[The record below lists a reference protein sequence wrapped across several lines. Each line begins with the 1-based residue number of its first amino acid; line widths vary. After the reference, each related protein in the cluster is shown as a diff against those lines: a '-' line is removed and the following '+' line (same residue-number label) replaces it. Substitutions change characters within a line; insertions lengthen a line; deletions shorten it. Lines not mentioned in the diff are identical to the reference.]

1 MSYTQI
7 YNERLRDLLAPSSP
21 ELDLRDDSSGNA
33 TVCGAVT
40 VNVTDASHVMSLLEV
55 GNTRRTQEF
64 TAANATSSRSHAIL
78 DVRVRQTSAVKLAQQ
93 RNTKE
98 ARLTMIDLAGSER
111 AANTLNTGLRFVEGS
126 HINKSLL
133 ALGSCINGLASKA
146 KYTNFRD
153 SKLTRMLKES
163 LGGNCKTIMICHVS
177 PASSQYE
184 ETHNTLTYANR
195 AKNIATVVTVNKPSL
210 KDQLTEVS
218 VLR

>member
-1 MSYTQI
+1 M
-7 YNERLRDLLAPSSP
+7 
-21 ELDLRDDSSGNA
+21 
-33 TVCGAVT
+33 T
-40 VNVTDASHVMSLLEV
+40 VNVTDASHVMTMLEV

-78 DVRVRQTSAVKLAQQ
+78 DVRVRQTSAAKLVP

-177 PASSQYE
+177 PSMGQYE

-210 KDQLTEVS
+210 KDQLADVS
-218 VLR
+218 IYPPDNRSADV